1 MRDKLQRI
9 YIILKFRNLVSTIY
23 LAYVVPR
30 SVKNVDKCNCKV
42 FPHQVNKRENSK
54 RRVFGLLLCLK
65 RVVTQIAKT
74 YHFGINTKLKY

>member
-1 MRDKLQRI
+1 MNQWVYNNGKLKQ
-9 YIILKFRNLVSTIY
+9 ILVKAKKTWVLN
-23 LAYVVPR
+23 
-30 SVKNVDKCNCKV
+30 SVFSINCVKSKV

-74 YHFGINTKLKY
+74 YYFGINTKLKY